1 MIKSSR
7 ILVTG
12 FRPFQGESINP
23 SEILLEWIKK
33 DFSVKHGVD
42 TLLLPVSFNQGP
54 LVLLEQLSIKSYDVI
69 LLLGQAGGRSK
80 VSLERVALNWIETEK
95 PDEDQHT
102 PQQGVI
108 EEGVE
113 PALFSHLPL
122 SEWKEQIVKMNLPL
136 EVSLSAGGYVCNY
149 VYFQALRHIQKNQL
163 SSKACFIHVPYLPE
177 QVVDKGNAPSLDLET
192 MKNIL
197 RLILE
202 QCFAPKEERSF

>member
-33 DFSVKHGVD
+33 DFSIKHGVD

-80 VSLERVALNWIETEK
+80 VSLERVALNWVETEK

-102 PQQGVI
+102 PRQGII
-108 EEGVE
+108 EEGQE
-113 PALFSHLPL
+113 SALFSQLPL

-136 EVSLSAGGYVCNY
+136 DVSLSAGGYVCNY
-149 VYFQALRHIQKNQL
+149 VYFQTLRHIQKNQL

-202 QCFAPKEERSF
+202 QCFALKEERSF